1 MKNYLQFSSS
11 LLWIWALLLP
21 RAYCQTASQFQKFFP
36 AWSETLSFI
45 RDNNCTTQRDA
56 YNDSTKIDSG
66 LAYNLANCILSY
78 MPAFKGVEMSIV
90 SILFGLLPSM
100 MLMVGPTPGEVS
112 LLAMRR
118 PVLALLLTTPMPS
131 VRFFDDW
138 MHYDHISFL
147 RRRVDFTFQPKI
159 LAKTPTWLRALLSV
173 FEYTMAGVAV
183 ANMVFQAYQL
193 AFWAVSVSTIA
204 INSGSLP
211 ETYAPFLWI
220 LLIVLMHLLTFIA
233 MSLRYR
239 KDPEHPRVGHKPL
252 LRWLNDEITPCLYN
266 DPLLLV
272 QADNS
277 YLQIFVFYW
286 AGMGVVV
293 LFVYATVILSST
305 IFISLGDAIPVMARF
320 FLGSLVCRWIL
331 LFELHGMKQ
340 VTSQYIKSQESNN
353 SAGDK
358 AEGVT
363 G

>member
-1 MKNYLQFSSS
+1 LS
-11 LLWIWALLLP
+11 LS
-21 RAYCQTASQFQKFFP
+21 Y
-36 AWSETLSFI
+36 I

-56 YNDSTKIDSG
+56 YNDPANNDIWA
-66 LAYNLANCILSY
+66 AYSLANCILGY
-78 MPAFKGVEMSIV
+78 LPAFKTVEMSIV

-118 PVLALLLTTPMPS
+118 PVLALLLTIPMPS
-131 VRFFDDW
+131 VRFSDDW
-138 MHYDHISFL
+138 MHQDHISFL
-147 RRRVDFTFQPKI
+147 RRRVDFTFRPEI
-159 LAKTPTWLRALLSV
+159 LAKTPIWLRALLSV

-193 AFWAVSVSTIA
+193 AFWAITVSSIA
-204 INSGSLP
+204 INSEPIP
-211 ETYAPFLWI
+211 EIYAPFLWI
-220 LLIVLMHLLTFIA
+220 LLIILVHLLTFIA
-233 MSLRYR
+233 MSLRYK
-239 KDPEHPRVGHKPL
+239 KDPEHPRVGLKPL
-252 LRWLNDEITPCLYN
+252 LRWLDDEVTPCLYN

-272 QADNS
+272 RADNS
-277 YLQIFVFYW
+277 YLQICLFYW

-305 IFISLGDAIPVMARF
+305 IFISLGDAVPVIARF
-320 FLGSLVCRWIL
+320 FLGSQVCRWIL

-340 VTSQYIKSQESNN
+340 VTSQYIKSQDSNN
-353 SAGDK
+353 SAGDR